1 MTPPWFQT
9 YLLKEIYYLTHQLQT
24 FIFFC
29 GSAIISWNHFK
40 RSIYQKHCVY
50 FHLLQPSIITSG
62 LWFIRQSLKSII
74 IWEKILRSCSFTGAY
89 LFQRTSCSNF
99 CLKSTVLNVWK
110 HLQLSHIF
118 MVNVLIWQFHNSNCS
133 YSLCIVNFFK
143 LQGWL
148 SEQLLSPKSSSFGVL
163 TVLILFRGTVVY
175 RNNCCKEDLFEAI
188 NFCKDKFFSK
198 HYLQFHFIWREK

>member
-1 MTPPWFQT
+1 M
-9 YLLKEIYYLTHQLQT
+9 QT
-24 FIFFC
+24 FSFFC

-40 RSIYQKHCVY
+40 RSIYQEHCVY
-50 FHLLQPSIITSG
+50 FHLLQPSIITSD
-62 LWFIRQSLKSII
+62 LWLIRQSLKSII
-74 IWEKILRSCSFTGAY
+74 IWEKILRSCSFTGVY
-89 LFQRTSCSNF
+89 LLQRTSCSNF

-110 HLQLSHIF
+110 HLQLSHFF

-163 TVLILFRGTVVY
+163 TVLILFRGTVVF

-188 NFCKDKFFSK
+188 NFVKTNFFQNTTCSCF
-198 HYLQFHFIWREK
+198 YFILFEERSSDRSFIFLTIMA